1 MSKSQL
7 MSTDAL
13 ISGRIIPFEQLSD
26 THWKMKTGGSTSE
39 LKKIPGNLVQ
49 CLRPD
54 VLTNDDGNTYFQLN
68 TLELNELVEVLWNP
82 NFVQK
87 LPFLVESCVLPY
99 VDVNGNDVF
108 ISVDGT
114 RFLHESAID
123 LSTGK
128 KARIECMICEASIKR
143 SQMRLH
149 VAWHLVKDD
158 EVPLEKSCGFCGRN
172 NECMV
177 GLVKGT
183 SKNIENIKSNCPAK
197 PSTNVSVKAMKKGS
211 VSNPTTNH
219 PVKCPSCL
227 DINTW
232 IWSYGLNDHYTKH
245 HSDCVMP
252 SDIQVIANPTLDEID
267 SVKTAGDKLIKK
279 K

>member
-87 LPFLVESCVLPY
+87 LPFLVESCVLPLICLQAKCC
-99 VDVNGNDVF
+99 F
-108 ISVDGT
+108 MQ
-114 RFLHESAID
+114 R
-123 LSTGK
+123 
-128 KARIECMICEASIKR
+128 RITT
-143 SQMRLH
+143 Q
-149 VAWHLVKDD
+149 VK
-158 EVPLEKSCGFCGRN
+158 
-172 NECMV
+172 
-177 GLVKGT
+177 
-183 SKNIENIKSNCPAK
+183 
-197 PSTNVSVKAMKKGS
+197 
-211 VSNPTTNH
+211 
-219 PVKCPSCL
+219 
-227 DINTW
+227 
-232 IWSYGLNDHYTKH
+232 
-245 HSDCVMP
+245 
-252 SDIQVIANPTLDEID
+252 
-267 SVKTAGDKLIKK
+267 
-279 K
+279 